1 MAQPDSQQ
9 PSPAMFKPSTQDACD
24 FSWIVPMIE
33 HDEHSTGAS
42 SAEEEDEDDEP
53 IIIPYDD
60 IEPLP
65 TPMSQFSRQSHE
77 TLVSDDCFSDAFSLH
92 SRSEAS
98 TAGTSLH
105 SPHSF
110 NDLKSPPQPVSVL
123 SRARPIPSS
132 SHAHGAPLFASCGV
146 SADDAARTRAR
157 SARPNGKASAFS
169 LQAIV
174 AAEAANQESHS
185 DAPFQPK
192 AIPAP
197 WATAPS
203 TPLSEGGSLS
213 LEALQDAVDEFEHLE
228 EKAIDGR
235 SNRKLLSGVRSR
247 LQRCFG
253 AGIRKKPS
261 SPDLRALA
269 RKDALNEV
277 REPLTRSP
285 LLGIEQV
292 LLK

>member
-1 MAQPDSQQ
+1 MAQTDSQ
-9 PSPAMFKPSTQDACD
+9 PSPAALQSSAQNAYD

-33 HDEHSTGAS
+33 HDQVSTGAS
-42 SAEEEDEDDEP
+42 SSSEEDDDDEA

-65 TPMSQFSRQSHE
+65 TPMSQLSRQSHE
-77 TLVSDDCFSDAFSLH
+77 SLASDDCFSDAFSLH

-110 NDLKSPPQPVSVL
+110 NDLKSSPQPVSVL

-146 SADDAARTRAR
+146 SADDATRTRAR
-157 SARPNGKASAFS
+157 SAKPYAKTSAVS

-174 AAEAANQESHS
+174 AAEASIQQTNG
-185 DAPFQPK
+185 DATFRPK
-192 AIPAP
+192 SVPAP
-197 WATAPS
+197 WVTAPS

-213 LEALQDAVDEFEHLE
+213 LEALQDAVHDFEHLE
-228 EKAIDGR
+228 EQAAGR
-235 SNRKLLSGVRSR
+235 HGNRKLLSSVRAR
-247 LQRCFG
+247 FQRCFG
-253 AGIRKKPS
+253 AGLRKKPS

-269 RKDALNEV
+269 REDALNEV
-277 REPLTRSP
+277 REPLTTSP
-285 LLGIEQV
+285 LLGIQQV
-292 LLK
+292 LSD